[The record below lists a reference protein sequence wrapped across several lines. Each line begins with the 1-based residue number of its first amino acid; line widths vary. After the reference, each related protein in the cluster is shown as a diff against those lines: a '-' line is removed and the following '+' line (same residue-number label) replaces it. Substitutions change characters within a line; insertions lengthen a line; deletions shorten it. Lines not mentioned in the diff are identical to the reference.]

1 MRVFAATLA
10 AVFCL
15 GGVNAAPYTIDPTH
29 SSVGF
34 EVKHLMVSKVKGN
47 FKKFSGEVEF
57 DGKKLTKLS
66 GEVKIADINTDN
78 NARDKHLNDA
88 DFFDAKKFPNATLTM
103 TKFEK
108 GKVYADLKIRD
119 VVKNVVFNAEIGGP
133 IKHPKT
139 GKDVISISLRGEI
152 NRKDFKVGEDTA
164 DNSVSEKVIIE
175 IELEASAK

>member
-1 MRVFAATLA
+1 MRVFVVALMA
-10 AVFCL
+10 L
-15 GGVNAAPYTIDPTH
+15 GIVSAAPFSIDPTH

-47 FKKFSGEVEF
+47 FKKFSGEIDF

-66 GEVKIADINTDN
+66 GEVAIADINTEN
-78 NARDKHLNDA
+78 KARDKHLNDA
-88 DFFDAKKFPNATLTM
+88 DFFDAKKFPTATLNM

-119 VVKNVVFNAEIGGP
+119 VVKNVVFSTEIGGP

-139 GKDVISISLRGEI
+139 GKDVISLSLKGEI
-152 NRKDFKVGEDTA
+152 NRKDFKVGQETPD
-164 DNSVSEKVIIE
+164 SQISEKIIIE
-175 IELEASAK
+175 IEIEANAQ